1 VERIMRR
8 MISFDCQGAR
18 LAATLDEGSQSTGLL
33 IISGGNEIRCGAYAG
48 QAAMA
53 AHFAA
58 LGYPVLR
65 YDRRGIGDSEGDN
78 GGFEASG
85 PDIAS
90 AVAAF
95 RHAQPSITHLVAYGN
110 CDAASA
116 LALFHHG
123 AGIDALILAN
133 PWVIEAQATG
143 TPNDVTQDNQAPT
156 PPSASAIRARYW
168 ARLKNPRS
176 VIDVFTGQINLRK
189 LASGLARAVRQEQ
202 LSRLSGQIAHA
213 LALSKTPTTILIAT
227 RDTTAMAFTAA
238 WKDARFDAARK
249 RSDVTLSS
257 CATASHSFADA
268 AAKAWLFNQIGY
280 TLRSY

>member
-1 VERIMRR
+1 MRR
-8 MISFDCQGAR
+8 MIRFECQGDQ
-18 LAATLDEGSQSTGLL
+18 LYGTLDEGSQSTGLL

-53 AHFAA
+53 AHFTA

-65 YDRRGIGDSEGDN
+65 FDRRGIGDSEGDN

-85 PDIAS
+85 PDIA
-90 AVAAF
+90 AAIAAF
-95 RHAQPSITHLVAYGN
+95 RHAQPNITHLVAYGN

-133 PWVIEAQATG
+133 PWVIEAQAIG
-143 TPNDVTQDNQAPT
+143 TPNDEAQGDGAPT
-156 PPSASAIRARYW
+156 PPPVSAIRARYW

-176 VIDVFTGQINLRK
+176 LIDVFTGQINLRK
-189 LASGLARAVRQEQ
+189 LASGLARAMRQEQ
-202 LSRLSGQIAHA
+202 LSRLGAQIAHA
-213 LALSKTPTTILIAT
+213 LAVSNTPTTILIAT
-227 RDTTAMAFTAA
+227 RDTTAMAFMAA
-238 WKDARFDAARK
+238 WKDTRFDATRK

-257 CATASHSFADA
+257 CATASHSFADT
-268 AAKAWLFNQIGY
+268 AAKAWLFNHIGR
-280 TLRSY
+280 TLQKH